1 MAEGV
6 IRGRWSMITGGKGGR
21 PTRRRSLLIR
31 VILGVITVTAIIHS
45 ALFLGIDQVVSRQFD
60 DLHQER
66 LDRLAD
72 QVDGRIQ
79 EELRRLSSLTG
90 LLARD
95 ADLINST
102 YYHLYLEGERHH
114 PAAAVSRQA
123 DAFEL
128 KRVALWAASDK
139 REIASSRP
147 SDSTAFV
154 PHADG
159 AGASVVFEEGAFWLV
174 AQAPIEHNNVDIAWL
189 VTATPLEELVTSLR
203 ETHSARID
211 RAAGTSVG
219 SDTRRIELTGDPDPS
234 QAALDVRAPDTVAR
248 ALDEVK
254 TLLTITLAIAAVLL
268 AFALVVVLRI
278 QLRPVGAL
286 VEHLGRI
293 ARGEFGYQAPLP
305 RRSGEFSRLVQAFNE
320 MSQDLARLR
329 DVERRMQHQEQ
340 LSAIGRV
347 AARVAH
353 DINNPLTVISSV
365 TATLQRDGTL
375 SEQQRE
381 MVDMIDHHT
390 ERCSRTVQELLEYGR
405 PVTPRLQQVDL
416 HALVAGIVTRQAR
429 RWQIPIDLEP
439 EAVGAQTTVELDPV
453 LTEQMLDNLI
463 DNAAQASPEGSIR
476 VRIAETPDDCRI
488 EVLDDGPGFASN
500 EREQVF
506 EPFFTT
512 KQGGTGLGLASV
524 LRVVRAHNGDIELG
538 PGPGGQVRIRLPLR
552 QERGTQQGPHPMI
565 DA

>member
-1 MAEGV
+1 MSEAV
-6 IRGRWSMITGGKGGR
+6 IPGRWSLHRGQTQTPG
-21 PTRRRSLLIR
+21 RRRSLLIR

-79 EELRRLSSLTG
+79 DELRRLSSLTG

-95 ADLINST
+95 SDLINST
-102 YYHLYLEGERHH
+102 YYHLYLEGEQHH

-123 DAFEL
+123 EAFEL
-128 KRVALWAASDK
+128 QRVSLWAASDQ

-147 SDSTAFV
+147 SDSVIFPPQGEREGAAVVF
-154 PHADG
+154 ADG
-159 AGASVVFEEGAFWLV
+159 SFWLV
-174 AQAPIEHNNVDIAWL
+174 GQAAIEHNNVNIAWL

-203 ETHSARID
+203 ETHSARIEP
-211 RAAGTSVG
+211 AAGVSVG
-219 SDTRRIELTGDPDPS
+219 PDVRRIELTDDRDPS
-234 QAALDVRAPDTVAR
+234 RAALDVRAPDTVAR

-305 RRSGEFSRLVQAFNE
+305 PGSGEFSRLVLAFND
-320 MSQDLARLR
+320 MSRDLARLR
-329 DVERRMQHQEQ
+329 DVERRLQHQEQ

-365 TATLQRDGTL
+365 TATLQREGTL
-375 SEQQRE
+375 GERQQE
-381 MVDMIDHHT
+381 MVNMIDHHC

-405 PVTPRLQQVDL
+405 PVTPRIQPMDL
-416 HALVAGIVTRQAR
+416 HALVAGVAARQSR
-429 RWQIPIDLEP
+429 RWQIPVILEP
-439 EAVGAQTTVELDPV
+439 ETGTGLSPVELDPL

-463 DNAAQASPEGSIR
+463 DNAAQAAPHRPVR
-476 VRIAETPDDCRI
+476 VRITEGAGDCRI
-488 EVLDDGPGFASN
+488 EVLDEGPGFAAS

-512 KQGGTGLGLASV
+512 KRGGTGLGLASV
-524 LRVVRAHNGDIELG
+524 LRVVRAHNGDIDLG

-552 QERGTQQGPHPMI
+552 QDREALQDRTNGY
-565 DA
+565 